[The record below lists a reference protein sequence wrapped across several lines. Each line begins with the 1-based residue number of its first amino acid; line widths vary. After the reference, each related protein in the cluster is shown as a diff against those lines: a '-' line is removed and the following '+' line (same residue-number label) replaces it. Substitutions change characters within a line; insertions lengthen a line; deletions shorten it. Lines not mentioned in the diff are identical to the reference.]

1 MGFGTHTGATANPHG
16 RPRRGTRISDHLQDL
31 IDQADGKFYELRAY
45 LEKRGK
51 TKRLGKITMGR
62 LLAARML
69 VLAFEGNTEMIKEIL
84 NRTEGR
90 VIENLHISKRREI
103 NFSFS
108 MSPPAQTGYNL
119 ETIPFLLPMFC
130 VILSF

>member
-1 MGFGTHTGATANPHG
+1 MLMEG
-16 RPRRGTRISDHLQDL
+16 HLNTCF
-31 IDQADGKFYELRAY
+31 KRAVASKNA
-45 LEKRGK
+45 KRQ
-51 TKRLGKITMGR
+51 
-62 LLAARML
+62 
-69 VLAFEGNTEMIKEIL
+69 NEMIKEIL